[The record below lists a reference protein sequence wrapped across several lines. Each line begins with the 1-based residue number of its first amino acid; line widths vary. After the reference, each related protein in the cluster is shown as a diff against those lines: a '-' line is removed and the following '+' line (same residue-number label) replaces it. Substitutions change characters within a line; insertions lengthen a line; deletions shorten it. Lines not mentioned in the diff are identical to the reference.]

1 MKNASGIKRFQENRG
16 LGDWFK
22 ALFPLV
28 KSRDSCQPDQAIEP
42 DCSKQ
47 SPNSEEITNSET
59 LVDQD
64 ISKDLKRKDER
75 NVFVPVK
82 KSKKEDSKKR
92 MDAAVLESIGLLKE
106 VVNNDTSKDMISF
119 LREEMDKSREHEL
132 KLIQML
138 NSGGSAAQQQ
148 QQHAFQPMPNSGN
161 TQYIENG
168 SIANY
173 SQNWHGSGTFAHNIS
188 QPEMPH
194 ASFGPFTP

>member
-1 MKNASGIKRFQENRG
+1 
-16 LGDWFK
+16 
-22 ALFPLV
+22 
-28 KSRDSCQPDQAIEP
+28 
-42 DCSKQ
+42 
-47 SPNSEEITNSET
+47 
-59 LVDQD
+59 
-64 ISKDLKRKDER
+64 
-75 NVFVPVK
+75 
-82 KSKKEDSKKR
+82 
-92 MDAAVLESIGLLKE
+92 MDAAVLELIGLLK